1 MSLAATTTI
10 TPLSTK
16 PSIAPTSTIPASTTT
31 TFATTATNIHQQQQ
45 QQSGPHHQHHH
56 QQQQQQNKKDMHF
69 NCAIPVTQVFN
80 YQR

>member
-1 MSLAATTTI
+1 MSLASTTTI

-16 PSIAPTSTIPASTTT
+16 PSIAPTCTIPASTTT
-31 TFATTATNIHQQQQ
+31 TFAATATNIH
-45 QQSGPHHQHHH
+45 
-56 QQQQQQNKKDMHF
+56 QQQQQNKKDMHF